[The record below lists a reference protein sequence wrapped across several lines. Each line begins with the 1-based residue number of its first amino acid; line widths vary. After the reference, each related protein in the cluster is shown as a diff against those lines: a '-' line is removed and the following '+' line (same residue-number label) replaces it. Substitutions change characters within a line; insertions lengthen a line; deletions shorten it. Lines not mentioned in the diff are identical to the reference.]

1 MSAMRAKLKDQRGA
15 SITYALLIFLICAV
29 ASSIIIVASSAAA
42 GRMANVPRS
51 DRRYYA
57 VTSAAGL
64 LKDQIDGKTLVVT
77 KKGEGEA
84 ETFTVKY
91 DDGTGNTILQSD
103 VLADA
108 TVRLVKGEVA
118 PLTYTLK
125 TDDRY
130 GDALNCNIVQTLEN
144 GLLTYTI
151 SNAIPEGDPRKEV
164 YKLEIVFGS
173 NMKESARN
181 TTVKWKFHS
190 MRKIVSK
197 PEPTSTAGT

>member
-77 KKGEGEA
+77 KKGEGEDA
-84 ETFTVKY
+84 VYTVKY
-91 DDGTGNTILQSD
+91 EGAVVNTDRKED

-173 NMKESARN
+173 NMKEGARS

-190 MRKIVSK
+190 MQKIVSTPK
-197 PEPTSTAGT
+197 PTPTAGP

>member
-29 ASSIIIVASSAAA
+29 ASSIIIVASSAVA

-77 KKGEGEA
+77 KKGEGKDA
-84 ETFTVKY
+84 VYTVKY
-91 DDGTGNTILQSD
+91 EGAVANTDRKED

-108 TVRLVKGEVA
+108 TVWLVKGEVA
-118 PLTYTLK
+118 PLMYTLE
-125 TDDRY
+125 TNNH
-130 GDALNCNIVQTLEN
+130 GDALNCDIVQTLEN

-181 TTVKWKFHS
+181 TTVKWKFHG
-190 MRKIVSK
+190 MRKIVSTPK
-197 PEPTSTAGT
+197 PTSTAGT